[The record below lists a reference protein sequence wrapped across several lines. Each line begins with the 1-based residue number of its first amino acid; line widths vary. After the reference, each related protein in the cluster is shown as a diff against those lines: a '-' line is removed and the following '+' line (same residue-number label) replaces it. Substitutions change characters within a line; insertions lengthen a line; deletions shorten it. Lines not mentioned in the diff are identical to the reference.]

1 MQDNQRVEAMQ
12 TLEKNIVQLEEEI
25 NELEARDKPYSMMTK
40 LRIKIAKMASR
51 DTISELRQ

>member
-1 MQDNQRVEAMQ
+1 MQ
-12 TLEKNIVQLEEEI
+12 TLKKNIVQLEEEI